1 MADGVTEP
9 YSGGMSEPAYEM
21 TLEELADSPH
31 LWGEALRSVARGR
44 VVYLVRGDHE
54 HVADIVPDGALEE
67 LEETVEVLADSEA
80 VRALIEAREA
90 AARATSS
97 GEWTPCVPCSTSD
110 VTEPSDIYEI
120 ALAPPARRAITSK
133 LPPDV
138 AAAASTS

>member
-1 MADGVTEP
+1 MSDRELPWFTVRSGTYRARRPLMADGVTEP

-44 VVYLVRGDHE
+44 VVHLVQGDHE

-90 AARATSS
+90 AAR
-97 GEWTPCVPCSTSD
+97 GD
-110 VTEPSDIYEI
+110 VVRGADAVR
-120 ALAPPARRAITSK
+120 ALLNERRDSA
-133 LPPDV
+133 V
-138 AAAASTS
+138 